1 MYYNNVLFLNC
12 ALNITSIG
20 QAKQLSTH
28 INIHQQLPQKNVKK
42 NYKQKKPF
50 SEAMNFN
57 ELIIEKLPLFFYFRL
72 KTKLRIM
79 SHETKN

>member
-42 NYKQKKPF
+42 KCINIKKNIF
-50 SEAMNFN
+50 RGN
-57 ELIIEKLPLFFYFRL
+57 ELQ
-72 KTKLRIM
+72 
-79 SHETKN
+79 

>member
-42 NYKQKKPF
+42 
-50 SEAMNFN
+50 
-57 ELIIEKLPLFFYFRL
+57 KL
-72 KTKLRIM
+72 
-79 SHETKN
+79 

>member
-42 NYKQKKPF
+42 KIINKKKHF
-50 SEAMNFN
+50 Q
-57 ELIIEKLPLFFYFRL
+57 RQ
-72 KTKLRIM
+72 
-79 SHETKN
+79 